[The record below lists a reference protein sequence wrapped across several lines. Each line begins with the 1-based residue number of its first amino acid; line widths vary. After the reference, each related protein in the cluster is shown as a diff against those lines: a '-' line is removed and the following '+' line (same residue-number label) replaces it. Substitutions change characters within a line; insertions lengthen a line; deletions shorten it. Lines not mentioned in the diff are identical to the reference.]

1 MNTLSF
7 KNKLLFTNLL
17 TALIPIILLA
27 FLTGTILLNNT
38 HQELNNKLRQ
48 NISQT
53 NQELQNR
60 IFTLSQIANALS
72 TNEKI
77 ISFLQSSTS
86 NSQIEH
92 LLTHYIEQFGL
103 YEIQII
109 DNQNKLLIQ
118 KNAAN
123 NLPKLTP
130 FENNNEK
137 LEASLISQHN
147 NLYILGK
154 ASIISLS
161 SKEKQQS
168 NLNFSSDEIPT
179 TYLKQY
185 LGRIILIS
193 SLEENW
199 FANIEQNINSNIL
212 TYILSPN
219 KSPILLKDNDTF
231 TTSSSFSSFSL
242 DTNNFNKLLEDLEN
256 SEENFIYQKE
266 KIKNNHYFIG
276 YQQLF
281 DNNQSLLGLIVIII
295 SANRLYNLQLLIWA
309 LISGLGG
316 ITLLLAIIGSIFN
329 SRELNNITHKIV
341 EDANNFMEIYEDTK
355 QSQLSSPQI
364 EELSE
369 LSEFLIQSSRELKQ
383 KELNIIKLNK
393 KLKSTN
399 TQLTQWKQ
407 ETEKLNQNLNQTT
420 RRLKR
425 KIWDLSTLS
434 DISSVLSSS
443 LDSNTILR
451 NLLYTSAGTM
461 VVDTGAI
468 MIFDDVFHKELVVKI
483 TLGLNA
489 LVVSL
494 DGDEAIKDFHFG
506 QNSEFVNMLD
516 SLDIPFL
523 VKELRKLPNARIDV
537 EKLEM
542 LNCHLCI
549 PIKKDGKLRGVLTLG
564 KRLTGE
570 EFDEDSLFLLKALAN
585 EAAVAIH
592 NAELYQNIEKNYF
605 STVQALA
612 NAVDAKDEYTRGH
625 SMRVTEYS
633 VMIARELGLSAIEV
647 NWVKLG
653 ALLHDIG
660 KIGISDAII
669 RKKSKLTDKEF
680 AIIKSHPVLSAYI
693 LEPVAFLEP
702 IIPYVRHHHE
712 RMDGTGYPD
721 GLVGEEIPLGA
732 RIIAVADT
740 CDAIASDRP
749 YRSKSDLKDA
759 IEELKRCAGSQFDS
773 NITEAFIEA
782 LERQEAVMIALDV
795 LLEEY
800 SEEANKI
807 NEEIHKKVQVG
818 H

>member
-242 DTNNFNKLLEDLEN
+242 DTNNFKKLLEDLEN